1 MKKNA
6 INPFE
11 NFCHIVNIKKFDNK
25 CNDRF
30 FKKLNNKRFV
40 SLKIENQIETIKYY
54 YTCFIEVLK
63 KLFTLN

>member
-25 CNDRF
+25 CNDRS
-30 FKKLNNKRFV
+30 FKKLNN
-40 SLKIENQIETIKYY
+40 
-54 YTCFIEVLK
+54 
-63 KLFTLN
+63 